1 MVNIERI
8 HMMSVAVPKQKK
20 EAILVLQTNPVGG
33 EPFFFCSINLHSH

>member
-8 HMMSVAVPKQKK
+8 HMMSVAVPKQKMTM
-20 EAILVLQTNPVGG
+20 LVLQTNPVGV